1 MTDEIMNGMKDAD
14 IECDEDGKECVR
26 RTLMDEV
33 EEKYYCN
40 TGEEE
45 EVPPMADKAQEKMDD
60 EKEFA
65 ITRIVVDTTTKGD
78 DGASQ

>member
-1 MTDEIMNGMKDAD
+1 
-14 IECDEDGKECVR
+14 
-26 RTLMDEV
+26 
-33 EEKYYCN
+33 
-40 TGEEE
+40 
-45 EVPPMADKAQEKMDD
+45 MADEAQEKMDD